1 MLRKIEISGLYSF
14 GKETQIINFTAQPKS
29 KLKNTKYEYNFNLS
43 QFGKPMKSAVFFGKN
58 TSGKTN
64 FFIGVKILLNIIKY
78 GFSHTLRE
86 HLANNAFNENSNS
99 IKLKIE
105 LSDNN
110 KNIFAYFIE
119 FNKEYVLKETFSRNN
134 KTIYNFEDEKAT
146 FNIYSEKDNN
156 KQLGIFFSRKL
167 SENIFYF
174 LKDFDIEQKEEFIS
188 LINNIEVY
196 MNSNYSKKYN
206 FEFEENKKKYFL
218 EHKESIL
225 ELFQLLDK
233 TVEDFEFKKHE
244 KDEKNTY
251 EIFFV
256 RNGKKFNYQIES
268 EGIKKIVCFA
278 DKITQIIEEGKIV
291 FIDELDSS
299 ISTLALILM
308 FNNLINT
315 EENHNGQLIVSS
327 HNVLLFDVSF
337 LNSQQIF
344 LIQKDRHLE
353 SKIRTY
359 YEYDIRSEKKKA
371 YIDYLKGLY
380 DE

>member
-1 MLRKIEISGLYSF
+1 MLRKIGISGLYSF
-14 GKETQIINFTAQPKS
+14 GKETQIVDFTAKPKS

-43 QFGKPMKSAVFFGKN
+43 QSGKPMKSAVFFGKN

-86 HLANNAFNENSNS
+86 HLSNNAFNKNSDS
-99 IKLKIE
+99 IKLSIE
-105 LSDNN
+105 LSDND
-110 KNIFAYFIE
+110 KNIFSYLIE
-119 FNKEYVLKETFSRNN
+119 FDKEYIIKESFLKNS
-134 KTIYNFEDEKAT
+134 KVIYNFENEKTT
-146 FNIYSEKDNN
+146 FDIYSESEN
-156 KQLGIFFSRKL
+156 KQLGVFFSRKL
-167 SENIFYF
+167 SENIFYY
-174 LKDFDIEQKEEFIS
+174 LKDFEIEQKEKFIR
-188 LINNIEVY
+188 LINNVEVY

-225 ELFQLLDK
+225 EVFQLLDK
-233 TVEDFEFKKHE
+233 TIDDFEFKKYK
-244 KDEKNTY
+244 KDEKNIY
-251 EIFFV
+251 EIFFI
-256 RNGKKFNYQIES
+256 RNEKKFNYQIES
-268 EGIKKIVCFA
+268 EGIKKIVYFA
-278 DKITQIIEEGKIV
+278 DKITQIIKEGKII

-315 EENHNGQLIVSS
+315 EENCNGQLIVSS

-344 LIQKDRHLE
+344 LIQKDDKLE
-353 SKIRTY
+353 SKIRAY
-359 YEYDIRSEKKKA
+359 YDYDIRSEKKRA

>member
-1 MLRKIEISGLYSF
+1 
-14 GKETQIINFTAQPKS
+14 
-29 KLKNTKYEYNFNLS
+29 
-43 QFGKPMKSAVFFGKN
+43 MK
-58 TSGKTN
+58 
-64 FFIGVKILLNIIKY
+64 
-78 GFSHTLRE
+78 
-86 HLANNAFNENSNS
+86 
-99 IKLKIE
+99 
-105 LSDNN
+105 NN
-110 KNIFAYFIE
+110 KI
-119 FNKEYVLKETFSRNN
+119 
-134 KTIYNFEDEKAT
+134 IYKFENERAT
-146 FNIYSEKDNN
+146 FDIYSKKENE
-156 KQLGIFFSRKL
+156 QLGMFFSRKL

-174 LKDFDIEQKEEFIS
+174 LKDFEIEQKEIFIN

-206 FEFEENKKKYFL
+206 FEFEENKKQYFL

-225 ELFQLLDK
+225 EVFQLLDK
-233 TVEDFEFKKHE
+233 TIKDFEFKKYK
-244 KDEKNTY
+244 KDEKNIY
-251 EIFFV
+251 EIFFI

-268 EGIKKIVCFA
+268 EGIKKIVYFA
-278 DKITQIIEEGKIV
+278 DKITQIIKEGKII

-299 ISTLALILM
+299 ISTLALILI

-344 LIQKDRHLE
+344 LIQKDQHLE

-359 YEYDIRSEKKKA
+359 YDYDIRSEKKKA

>member
-14 GKETQIINFTAQPKS
+14 GIETQIVDFTAKPKS

-43 QFGKPMKSAVFFGKN
+43 QVGKPMKSAVFFGKN

-86 HLANNAFNENSNS
+86 HLVDNAFNKNSNS
-99 IKLKIE
+99 VKLNIE
-105 LSDNN
+105 LSDNS
-110 KNIFAYFIE
+110 KNIFAYSIE
-119 FNKEYVLKETFSRNN
+119 FNKEYVLKETFLKNN
-134 KTIYNFEDEKAT
+134 KIIYKFENERAT
-146 FNIYSEKDNN
+146 FDIYSKKENE
-156 KQLGIFFSRKL
+156 QLGMFFSRKL

-174 LKDFDIEQKEEFIS
+174 LKDFEIEQKEIFIN

-206 FEFEENKKKYFL
+206 FEFEENKKQYFL

-225 ELFQLLDK
+225 EVFQLLDK
-233 TVEDFEFKKHE
+233 TIKDFEFKKYK
-244 KDEKNTY
+244 KDEKNIY
-251 EIFFV
+251 EIFFI

-268 EGIKKIVCFA
+268 EGIKKIVYFA
-278 DKITQIIEEGKIV
+278 DKITQIIKEGKII

-299 ISTLALILM
+299 ISTLALILI

-344 LIQKDRHLE
+344 LIQKDQHLE

-359 YEYDIRSEKKKA
+359 YDYDIRSEKKKA